1 MKILKGSRQ
10 LAVTSLAV
18 LVVLLISLSW
28 ALADTSPSLEEWNR
42 TLGGSQNDL
51 GMSVQQTSDGGY
63 IIAGSTMS
71 FGAGEGD
78 VYLVKTDSQGRETWS
93 TTFGGTQ
100 DDSGYSVQ
108 ETSDGGYIIAGH
120 TMSFGS
126 GSADVYLVK
135 TDSQGRETWNRT
147 FGGSQDDLGYSVQE
161 TSDGGYIISGY
172 TMSFNAGGRDGYLV
186 KTDSQGRETW
196 STTFG
201 GSGHDFGW
209 SVQETSG
216 GGYIIAGHTMSF
228 GAGEGDVYLVK
239 TDSQGRETWS
249 TTFGG
254 SQDDG
259 GYSVQEASDGGY
271 IIAGYTLSFGAG
283 GRDVYLVK
291 TDQGGEE
298 ETYTASIFDHEAPSE
313 VYTGAS
319 FTVKLTVSYG
329 FTIPTEI
336 NAGIRDVETETWITG
351 DPEPLVG
358 EGTKTYSFELTAPE
372 EETKWALE
380 VRVGYNLE
388 GEWTHSEV
396 GYSDVFEVSVVEEE
410 DGGGVGI
417 PGFPYLSIAFGLII
431 ALLLRG
437 RFHV

>member
-1 MKILKGSRQ
+1 
-10 LAVTSLAV
+10 
-18 LVVLLISLSW
+18 
-28 ALADTSPSLEEWNR
+28 
-42 TLGGSQNDL
+42 
-51 GMSVQQTSDGGY
+51 
-63 IIAGSTMS
+63 
-71 FGAGEGD
+71 
-78 VYLVKTDSQGRETWS
+78 
-93 TTFGGTQ
+93 
-100 DDSGYSVQ
+100 
-108 ETSDGGYIIAGH
+108 
-120 TMSFGS
+120 
-126 GSADVYLVK
+126 
-135 TDSQGRETWNRT
+135 
-147 FGGSQDDLGYSVQE
+147 
-161 TSDGGYIISGY
+161 
-172 TMSFNAGGRDGYLV
+172 
-186 KTDSQGRETW
+186 
-196 STTFG
+196 
-201 GSGHDFGW
+201 
-209 SVQETSG
+209 
-216 GGYIIAGHTMSF
+216 MSF

-291 TDQGGEE
+291 VDQGGEE